1 MISEM
6 VHNNATVV
14 SSIHPSKSLAVLYI
28 QTIMKIPSHSSFI
41 EPIPLYLMRFD
52 SSSVLFFSF
61 FSGKPEIHACDDAY
75 ISLLTSV

>member
-28 QTIMKIPSHSSFI
+28 QTIKKIPSHSSFI
-41 EPIPLYLMRFD
+41 EPILLHLMRFD
-52 SSSVLFFSF
+52 SSSFFILFFLFFSLENLRF
-61 FSGKPEIHACDDAY
+61 MRVMM
-75 ISLLTSV
+75 LLFLC